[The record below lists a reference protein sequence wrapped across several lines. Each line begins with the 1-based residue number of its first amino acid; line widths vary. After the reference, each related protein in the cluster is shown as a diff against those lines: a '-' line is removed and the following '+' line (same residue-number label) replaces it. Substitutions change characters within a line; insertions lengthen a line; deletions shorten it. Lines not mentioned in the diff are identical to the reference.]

1 MATIPPTDTSPTGDG
16 RQPTTDGGTGQP
28 DTGSTKLTSA
38 GADFA
43 AEADTAKP
51 AMFAGARQA
60 FKDEA
65 GKLTQT
71 GIDKAKS
78 YAVDGK
84 DRAGGAL
91 DEFARLMTDAAG
103 TVDEKLG
110 AQYGDYA
117 RSAANSLSGFAET
130 LRNKD
135 VDDLLEDAKE
145 LVKKSPAVAIG
156 TAAAVG
162 FVLARLVK
170 TGLDNAPADDRRA

>member
-1 MATIPPTDTSPTGDG
+1 MASKTPSNG
-16 RQPTTDGGTGQP
+16 
-28 DTGSTKLTSA
+28 GSTPTSIEPISGEPLPTSLTTA
-38 GADFA
+38 GADFQ
-43 AEADTAKP
+43 AEGGAGEKP

-65 GKLTQT
+65 GKLTSQ
-71 GIDKAKS
+71 GIDKAKA

-91 DEFARLMTDAAG
+91 EEFARLLTDAAG

-117 RSAANSLSGFAET
+117 RSAANSLSGFGDT

-135 VDDLLEDAKE
+135 VDDLLADAKE

-170 TGLDNAPADDRRA
+170 SGLDASDNKKA

>member
-1 MATIPPTDTSPTGDG
+1 MASNIPGDAPTSIEPTGTPAG
-16 RQPTTDGGTGQP
+16 NLTPA
-28 DTGSTKLTSA
+28 GS
-38 GADFA
+38 DFQSEA
-43 AEADTAKP
+43 ASSDKP

-60 FKDEA
+60 FKEEA
-65 GKLTQT
+65 GKLTGQSL
-71 GIDKAKS
+71 DKAKA

-91 DEFARLMTDAAG
+91 EEFAKLLTDAAG

-117 RSAANSLSGFAET
+117 RSAANSLSGFGEN
-130 LRNKD
+130 LRSKD
-135 VDDLLEDAKE
+135 IDDLLADAKD

-170 TGLDNAPADDRRA
+170 SGLDANDNGKA

>member
-1 MATIPPTDTSPTGDG
+1 MASNIPDDAASTTND
-16 RQPTTDGGTGQP
+16 RQPTTDDRQPTTDLTTTEPTTADTDAAAEP
-28 DTGSTKLTSA
+28 DTDKA
-38 GADFA
+38 
-43 AEADTAKP
+43 
-51 AMFAGARQA
+51 AMFSGARQA

-84 DRAGGAL
+84 DKAGGAL
-91 DEFARLMTDAAG
+91 DEFAKLMTDAAG
-103 TVDEKLG
+103 SVDEKLG

-117 RSAANSLSGFAET
+117 RSAASSLSGFAET

-135 VDDLLEDAKE
+135 VDELLDDAKA

-170 TGLDNAPADDRRA
+170 TGLDVNDNNKA

>member
-1 MATIPPTDTSPTGDG
+1 MASNIP
-16 RQPTTDGGTGQP
+16 QPPASDLDPATP
-28 DTGSTKLTSA
+28 LTSV
-38 GADFA
+38 GADFQ
-43 AEADTAKP
+43 AEGDTAPSKRA
-51 AMFAGARQA
+51 AMFSGAAQTL
-60 FKDEA
+60 KDEA

-71 GIDKAKS
+71 GVEKARA

-91 DEFARLMTDAAG
+91 DEFARLMNDAAG
-103 TVDEKLG
+103 SVDDRLG

-117 RSAANSLSGFAET
+117 RSAATSLTGFADT

-135 VDDLLEDAKE
+135 VDELLNDARD

-170 TGLDNAPADDRRA
+170 SGLDANDKA

>member
-1 MATIPPTDTSPTGDG
+1 MASTPTDGTQTDTALTDAG
-16 RQPTTDGGTGQP
+16 TTFENEG
-28 DTGSTKLTSA
+28 A
-38 GADFA
+38 GAD
-43 AEADTAKP
+43 AESTSKRG
-51 AMFAGARQA
+51 AMFSGAAQTL
-60 FKDEA
+60 KDEA

-71 GIDKAKS
+71 GVEKAKA

-91 DEFARLMTDAAG
+91 DEFAKLMNDAAG
-103 TVDEKLG
+103 SVDEKLG

-117 RSAANSLSGFAET
+117 RSAANSLTGFADT

-135 VDDLLEDAKE
+135 VDELLNDAKD

-156 TAAAVG
+156 TAAAIG

-170 TGLDNAPADDRRA
+170 SGLDNNDNTKA

>member
-1 MATIPPTDTSPTGDG
+1 MASNTPET
-16 RQPTTDGGTGQP
+16 PTTDLEPTTP
-28 DTGSTKLTSA
+28 LTSA
-38 GADFA
+38 GADFQ
-43 AEADTAKP
+43 AEGESAPSKRS
-51 AMFAGARQA
+51 AMFAGAAQTL
-60 FKDEA
+60 KDEA

-71 GIDKAKS
+71 GIEKAKN

-91 DEFARLMTDAAG
+91 DEFAKLMNDAAG
-103 TVDEKLG
+103 SVDEKLG

-117 RSAANSLSGFAET
+117 RSAANSLTGFADT

-135 VDDLLEDAKE
+135 VDELLEDAKD

-170 TGLDNAPADDRRA
+170 SGLDSNANTKA

>member
-1 MATIPPTDTSPTGDG
+1 MASKNPGDTPTSIEPISGEPIPSAL
-16 RQPTTDGGTGQP
+16 TT
-28 DTGSTKLTSA
+28 A
-38 GADFA
+38 GADFQ
-43 AEADTAKP
+43 AETGGSDKP

-65 GKLTQT
+65 GKLTSQ
-71 GIDKAKS
+71 GLDKAKA

-91 DEFARLMTDAAG
+91 EEFAKLLTDAAG

-117 RSAANSLSGFAET
+117 RSAANSLSGFGDT

-135 VDDLLEDAKE
+135 VDDLLADAKE

-170 TGLDNAPADDRRA
+170 SGLDANDNKKA

>member
-1 MATIPPTDTSPTGDG
+1 MASNTPTDIAPSTELAPTGL
-16 RQPTTDGGTGQP
+16 TD
-28 DTGSTKLTSA
+28 A
-38 GADFA
+38 GADFQ
-43 AEADTAKP
+43 AEGDRNSGKDKP
-51 AMFAGARQA
+51 ALFSGARQTL
-60 FKDEA
+60 KDEA

-84 DRAGGAL
+84 DKAGGAL
-91 DEFARLMTDAAG
+91 DEFAKLMNDAAG
-103 TVDEKLG
+103 SVDEKLG

-117 RSAANSLSGFAET
+117 RSAANSLTGFAET

-135 VDDLLEDAKE
+135 VDDLLADAKD

-170 TGLDNAPADDRRA
+170 TGLDNVPDNDDRKA

>member
-1 MATIPPTDTSPTGDG
+1 MAAKTPADRPTSIEP
-16 RQPTTDGGTGQP
+16 
-28 DTGSTKLTSA
+28 A
-38 GADFA
+38 GALTA
-43 AEADTAKP
+43 AGAEFQAETGFTPNPDRP

-60 FKDEA
+60 LKDEA

-71 GIDKAKS
+71 GIEKART

-84 DRAGGAL
+84 DKAGGAL
-91 DEFARLMTDAAG
+91 EEFAKLLTDAAG

-117 RSAANSLSGFAET
+117 RSAANSLSGFGDT

-135 VDDLLEDAKE
+135 VDELLNDAKE

-170 TGLDNAPADDRRA
+170 SGLDANDNKKA

>member
-1 MATIPPTDTSPTGDG
+1 MASNTPGDTPTSIEPLSGEPLASPF
-16 RQPTTDGGTGQP
+16 
-28 DTGSTKLTSA
+28 TSA
-38 GADFA
+38 GATFR
-43 AEADTAKP
+43 AEAGGSDKP

-60 FKDEA
+60 FKEEA

-71 GIDKAKS
+71 GLDKAKT

-84 DRAGGAL
+84 DKAGGAL
-91 DEFARLMTDAAG
+91 DEFAKLITDAAS
-103 TVDEKLG
+103 TVDDKLG

-117 RSAANSLSGFAET
+117 RSAANSLTGFADT

-135 VDDLLEDAKE
+135 VDDLLNDAKE

-170 TGLDNAPADDRRA
+170 SGLDANDNKKA

>member
-1 MATIPPTDTSPTGDG
+1 MASKTPSGNGGDTPTSIEPISGEPVPTSL
-16 RQPTTDGGTGQP
+16 TT
-28 DTGSTKLTSA
+28 A
-38 GADFA
+38 GADFQ
-43 AEADTAKP
+43 AETGSDKP

-65 GKLTQT
+65 GKLTSQ
-71 GIDKAKS
+71 GIDKAKA

-91 DEFARLMTDAAG
+91 EEFAKLLTDAAG

-117 RSAANSLSGFAET
+117 RSAANSLSGFGDT

-135 VDDLLEDAKE
+135 VDDLLADAKE

-170 TGLDNAPADDRRA
+170 SGLDASDNKKA

>member
-1 MATIPPTDTSPTGDG
+1 MAEEIPANTPNSIEPVGSLTPAGSDFQAETG
-16 RQPTTDGGTGQP
+16 
-28 DTGSTKLTSA
+28 
-38 GADFA
+38 FA
-43 AEADTAKP
+43 PNGDRP

-65 GKLTQT
+65 GKLTSQ

-78 YAVDGK
+78 YAVDSK

-91 DEFARLMTDAAG
+91 EEFAKLLTDAAG

-117 RSAANSLSGFAET
+117 RSAANSLSGFGDT

-135 VDDLLEDAKE
+135 VDELLADAKE

-170 TGLDNAPADDRRA
+170 SGLDANDNKPA

>member
-1 MATIPPTDTSPTGDG
+1 MASNIPETPATDLDPATP
-16 RQPTTDGGTGQP
+16 
-28 DTGSTKLTSA
+28 LTSA
-38 GADFA
+38 GADFK
-43 AEADTAKP
+43 AESDTPSKRA
-51 AMFAGARQA
+51 AMFSGAAQTL
-60 FKDEA
+60 KDEA

-71 GIDKAKS
+71 GVEKAKA

-91 DEFARLMTDAAG
+91 DEFAKLMNDAAG
-103 TVDEKLG
+103 SVDEKLG

-117 RSAANSLSGFAET
+117 RSAANSLTGFADT

-135 VDDLLEDAKE
+135 VDELLNDAKD

-156 TAAAVG
+156 TAAAIG

-170 TGLDNAPADDRRA
+170 SGLDADGNTKA

>member
-1 MATIPPTDTSPTGDG
+1 MASNTPTDTPPATTEFEPTAAL
-16 RQPTTDGGTGQP
+16 TDAGVEFE
-28 DTGSTKLTSA
+28 A
-38 GADFA
+38 EGADDA
-43 AEADTAKP
+43 APSSTRG
-51 AMFAGARQA
+51 AMLSGVTQTL
-60 FKDEA
+60 KDEA

-71 GIDKAKS
+71 GIEKAKN
-78 YAVDGK
+78 YAIDGK

-91 DEFARLMTDAAG
+91 DEFAKLMTDAAG
-103 TVDEKLG
+103 SVDEKLG

-117 RSAANSLSGFAET
+117 RTAANSLSGFAET

-135 VDDLLEDAKE
+135 VDDLLADARD

-170 TGLDNAPADDRRA
+170 SGLDANDTNKA

>member
-1 MATIPPTDTSPTGDG
+1 MASTPTDLKENTL
-16 RQPTTDGGTGQP
+16 TD
-28 DTGSTKLTSA
+28 A

-43 AEADTAKP
+43 RESDTNGKR
-51 AMFAGARQA
+51 GAIFSGAAQTL
-60 FKDEA
+60 KDEA
-65 GKLTQT
+65 NKLGQS
-71 GIDKAKS
+71 GIEKAKA

-91 DEFARLMTDAAG
+91 DEFAKLMTDAAG
-103 TVDEKLG
+103 SVDEKLG

-117 RSAANSLSGFAET
+117 RSAANSLSGFADT
-130 LRNKD
+130 LRAKD
-135 VDDLLEDAKE
+135 VDELLNDAKD

-170 TGLDNAPADDRRA
+170 SGLDADNGSDKA

>member
-1 MATIPPTDTSPTGDG
+1 MANTPPTDTP
-16 RQPTTDGGTGQP
+16 PAATDFEP
-28 DTGSTKLTSA
+28 EGSLADA
-38 GADFA
+38 GADFTPESEGDASRRGALFSGA
-43 AEADTAKP
+43 AQTL
-51 AMFAGARQA
+51 
-60 FKDEA
+60 KDEA

-71 GIDKAKS
+71 GLEKAKT

-84 DRAGGAL
+84 DRATGAL
-91 DEFARLMTDAAG
+91 DEFARLMSDAAG
-103 TVDEKLG
+103 SVDEKLG

-117 RSAANSLSGFAET
+117 RSAATSLTGFAEN

-135 VDDLLEDAKE
+135 VDDLLADARE

-170 TGLDNAPADDRRA
+170 SGLDANNDNPA

>member
-1 MATIPPTDTSPTGDG
+1 MASNTPSDTPTATTQFDPDPALTPAGVDF
-16 RQPTTDGGTGQP
+16 QPETANGG
-28 DTGSTKLTSA
+28 
-38 GADFA
+38 
-43 AEADTAKP
+43 EKP

-60 FKDEA
+60 LKDEA

-71 GIDKAKS
+71 GIDKARS

-91 DEFARLMTDAAG
+91 DEFAKLMTDAAG

-110 AQYGDYA
+110 EQYGDYA

-135 VDDLLEDAKE
+135 VDDLLADARE

-170 TGLDNAPADDRRA
+170 TGLDNAPDRADDRRA

>member
-1 MATIPPTDTSPTGDG
+1 MASKTPGDTPTSIEPISGEPLPTAL
-16 RQPTTDGGTGQP
+16 TT
-28 DTGSTKLTSA
+28 A
-38 GADFA
+38 GADFQ
-43 AEADTAKP
+43 AESDASGTDKP
-51 AMFAGARQA
+51 ALFAGARQA

-65 GKLTQT
+65 GKLSSQ
-71 GIDKAKS
+71 GIDKAKA

-91 DEFARLMTDAAG
+91 EEFAKLLTDAAG

-117 RSAANSLSGFAET
+117 RSAANSLSGFGDT

-135 VDDLLEDAKE
+135 VDDLLADAKE

-170 TGLDNAPADDRRA
+170 SGLDANDNKKA